1 MELLN
6 ECLSTDYIVCD
17 PNISECPGCAAV
29 FAADLANPTRTVGIA
44 VGLGTIVEEMKML
57 FVLLLGIPEF

>member
-1 MELLN
+1 M
-6 ECLSTDYIVCD
+6 Y

-44 VGLGTIVEEMKML
+44 IGLGTIVEESKII
-57 FVLLLGIPEF
+57 FVILLGIPEF